1 MTAVRRPGL
10 LVPAALALLLV
21 GGCGSSL
28 ATQPGSSSR
37 TVVTTQNRPSSP
49 FCDAVEA
56 SRTAT
61 QPFNGVG
68 IGRSISDV
76 GEVTANVRQANQQVT
91 SLAPQEIRADFE
103 RVDQLVERQL
113 ALLEANG
120 GDTLAVARDPG
131 IAQDRADPEYQAASQ
146 RIRDYVRSTCT

>member
-1 MTAVRRPGL
+1 M
-10 LVPAALALLLV
+10 
-21 GGCGSSL
+21 
-28 ATQPGSSSR
+28 
-37 TVVTTQNRPSSP
+37 
-49 FCDAVEA
+49 
-56 SRTAT
+56 
-61 QPFNGVG
+61 G

-91 SLAPQEIRADFE
+91 ALAPQEIRADFE